1 MSQVGFA
8 VGKRRWKDV
17 GRRVRVALMVAV
29 MVGTLCTGLVYVL
42 KPKIFELFDASESLA
57 AAATPYFHYRLA
69 SVPLLF
75 ICRVCSGVCV
85 AFAAESDQCPPVCPG
100 TTA

>member
-17 GRRVRVALMVAV
+17 GRRVRVALMLAV

-75 ICRVCSGVCV
+75 ICRVCSGVI
-85 AFAAESDQCPPVCPG
+85 G
-100 TTA
+100 TVDFNFDSIFTP